1 MSPIEAITSVFRNFI
16 NFSGRAGRPE
26 FWWFTL
32 FAVVS
37 TALLIFVPFI
47 GWIYVLVL
55 LLPNL
60 AVTVRRLH
68 DRDQSGWWAIASF
81 FPVVNWILLIYL
93 AFPGSPGPNSHGPE
107 PYGAEPRQQWG
118 WPDQEPSQAPPGQ
131 TYQPT
136 TPPSGSGT
144 DPETNAAPPGHGGA
158 LPPTVS
164 PPADWGATPGDPPAA
179 ESRSFCTHCGMQLQD
194 DVRFCAHCGTAA

>member
-81 FPVVNWILLIYL
+81 FPFVNWILLIYL
-93 AFPGSPGPNSHGPE
+93 AFPGTPGPNSHGPE
-107 PYGAEPRQQWG
+107 PYGAEPPAAVG
-118 WPDQEPSQAPPGQ
+118 LAGPG
-131 TYQPT
+131 TL
-136 TPPSGSGT
+136 SGSSAT
-144 DPETNAAPPGHGGA
+144 A
-158 LPPTVS
+158 V
-164 PPADWGATPGDPPAA
+164 PANYSTL
-179 ESRSFCTHCGMQLQD
+179 RQ
-194 DVRFCAHCGTAA
+194 RY